1 MSVSFGSIIDNMAT
15 YYEAKT
21 DHEEDERNDPLLDSG
36 EETQSMDVV
45 RSGMSLRTPE
55 CGDFWDDF
63 ISLSGNSEAL
73 SELLEVPRDKVA
85 TWSAKI
91 RATIERVKKA
101 DDQESSDEKSN
112 SISTGNEPMGDANG
126 VDATQPPPDMRPTP

>member
-1 MSVSFGSIIDNMAT
+1 MSVSFGSIIDHMVT
-15 YYEAKT
+15 YYETKT

-45 RSGMSLRTPE
+45 RSGMNLRSPE

-63 ISLSGNSEAL
+63 INLSGNSEAL

-85 TWSAKI
+85 TWSEKI
-91 RATIERVKKA
+91 RATIEKVNKA
-101 DDQESSDEKSN
+101 DDQESSDKKSD
-112 SISTGNEPMGDANG
+112 SMSTGNEPMGDANG